1 MCIVNHKRNSI
12 VGSASI
18 GTFLAIKMGLDCYL
32 TKALRTPMLDP
43 AVSFVSATAAAF
55 VPLMVDSRKLKP
67 ALYVY
72 TLYKYCF

>member
-1 MCIVNHKRNSI
+1 MIDRNAI

-32 TKALRTPMLDP
+32 TKTLRTPTLDP

-55 VPLMVDSRKLKP
+55 VPLVVNSRKLKS
-67 ALYVY
+67 AM
-72 TLYKYCF
+72 